1 MGRVPNFLYLPHN
14 VLAFLKRTFL
24 TSSSYSS
31 IVAQIWDRLRTYF
44 SKDFL
49 HGKIFIF
56 NHNSGDVEFKPATL
70 DLPDDE
76 ETIAAA
82 EEEEE
87 SDVEEE
93 LADLKKQNEMDLNEL
108 IETLPPGF
116 LL

>member
-1 MGRVPNFLYLPHN
+1 M
-14 VLAFLKRTFL
+14 A
-24 TSSSYSS
+24 
-31 IVAQIWDRLRTYF
+31 W
-44 SKDFL
+44 
-49 HGKIFIF
+49 KILILVYT
-56 NHNSGDVEFKPATL
+56 GDVEFKPATL

-116 LL
+116 YFSGYFVIFSIFLFKLRTVINSSFR

>member
-1 MGRVPNFLYLPHN
+1 M
-14 VLAFLKRTFL
+14 AWKTF
-24 TSSSYSS
+24 
-31 IVAQIWDRLRTYF
+31 
-44 SKDFL
+44 
-49 HGKIFIF
+49 IFIF
-56 NHNSGDVEFKPATL
+56 TGDVEFKPATL

-116 LL
+116 LIFRIFCYICFLSFLSI

>member
-1 MGRVPNFLYLPHN
+1 M
-14 VLAFLKRTFL
+14 AWKTF
-24 TSSSYSS
+24 
-31 IVAQIWDRLRTYF
+31 V
-44 SKDFL
+44 
-49 HGKIFIF
+49 FIF
-56 NHNSGDVEFKPATL
+56 TGDVEFKPATL

-116 LL
+116 LLFRIFCYLFFIILFNLRPVINSFYSLNFSMMLFYFVLSSLV